1 MLKPSEAGFRRLL
14 PLLRP
19 HLRRLILGLLS
30 MAVFVGSWPLLMNLV
45 GRLIPAL
52 GSGQLDVVLPVLGVV
67 LVVFLVQKLA
77 QFLQD
82 SLLAG
87 PALQVSQS
95 LRSDLFQRLQRVELG
110 ALEKL
115 SAGDLTY
122 RLTEDADRVSEVIY
136 KTLHDT
142 IPSALQLVAVLG
154 YMLWLDWKLTM
165 AIVLLAPLIA
175 WLISLFGARVMAATE
190 RSQKKVSELAGL
202 LGEAIEGL
210 PLVRAFAAEP
220 WLQARFEQEIDQHR
234 RARYTTYR
242 LVALQHPVVGII
254 EVLGIATVLVLAAT
268 RISNGDLNS
277 EGLSS
282 YLTGL
287 IVLIDPIA
295 HLTTNYNEFQ
305 QGQASLR
312 RLRAIEREP
321 SEAPD
326 PTPALELGRP
336 SGQLTLD
343 RISFAYTPGQPVL
356 DDLSLRIEAG
366 QIVAL
371 VGPSGAGKSTLFSLL
386 LRFNTAQQGQLLLD
400 GKDLSRVRARELRQ
414 QVALV
419 PQRSSVFSGTIAE
432 AIRFGREAS
441 QEQLIEAATLANAHE
456 FIIRLPDGYNTRLE
470 ERGTNISGGQLQR
483 VAIAR
488 AVLGNPAVLLL
499 DEATSALDAEAEAA
513 VQVGLKQA
521 MNGRTVLVIAHRLA
535 TVQEADSIVVLERGR
550 ITEQGSHD
558 SLMQR
563 GGRYRELCERQFI
576 RDSSIIETEAKQN
589 VQ

>member
-254 EVLGIATVLVLAAT
+254 EVLGIATVLVLAAA

-558 SLMQR
+558 SLMQK